1 MNKLSFKLLHTCIQ
15 NQKNQKPNLASRF
28 AVRFAKPEA
37 GFSLI
42 EVIVVV
48 LMIGVLA
55 AILAPNWFRFLSRQ
69 RLNKANDVVL
79 AAIQEAQRQAQRT
92 KLSYSISFKVED
104 QIPKLVIHPDSEIAS
119 SIVDTPEKK
128 RWRTLGEDIEINAR
142 TIIILTNLTS
152 KNTAGASVNSSSTY
166 LGTPQTITFD
176 YMGILPSAN
185 FGTPPSGS
193 TEAPGLKIVLAI
205 PNTSSPTSPSSTKRC
220 VIVKTLLGSILT
232 EKDDKCIE
240 N

>member
-1 MNKLSFKLLHTCIQ
+1 MNRLSFKLLHTCIQ
-15 NQKNQKPNLASRF
+15 NQKNQKQNLASRF

-48 LMIGVLA
+48 VMIGVLA

-69 RLNKANDVVL
+69 RLNKANDTVV
-79 AAIQEAQRQAQRT
+79 AAIQEAQRQAQKT
-92 KLSYSISFKVED
+92 KLSYSVSFTTTSSDKIAQVA
-104 QIPKLVIHPDSEIAS
+104 IHPSTSAPDSYW
-119 SIVDTPEKK
+119 KN
-128 RWRTLGEDIEINAR
+128 LGEDVQIQSGSV
-142 TIIILTNLTS
+142 LLGTNLTAQ
-152 KNTAGASVNSSSTY
+152 NTAGSSIAYAGEYNSSTNK
-166 LGTPQTITFD
+166 QTITFD

-220 VIVKTLLGSILT
+220 VIVKTLLGSVLT